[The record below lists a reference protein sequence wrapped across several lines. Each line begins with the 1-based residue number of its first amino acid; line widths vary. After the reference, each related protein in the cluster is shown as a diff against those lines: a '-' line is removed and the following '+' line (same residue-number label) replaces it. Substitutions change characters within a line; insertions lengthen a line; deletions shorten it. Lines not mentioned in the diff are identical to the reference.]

1 MPNPVSRTG
10 GFCRAVGGSQSPG
23 CARCCHGRL
32 HGQLEARSPDCHR
45 GRRDCARA
53 LTGARPLRPRSTWHA
68 GLLAREPGLR
78 SQQGVERAERPVQVG
93 PRVRQLPA
101 EPGALRGRGLR
112 AAGGHPQEGAP
123 RGPQVFQGHVQRV
136 HLVDE
141 PGREGRQGRGD
152 FGDFGDFGRRV
163 SAAALWGGRPGLPA
177 VLAASP
183 TAGLPWPSGRVC
195 PVLDLRGTAANTCV
209 GGKTEGV
216 PVSVCCRPRSPGPL
230 LSPDCITPNPLPHS
244 RHAWFCWPLTGSG
257 RNHCRVLGLF
267 PSALPAFGAPHQGP
281 CLSPASRGCW
291 LAIQDRRPHAAP
303 LQRHSPETHL
313 LCPDVLLCG
322 SQARPFLS
330 LGLGMVAPSP
340 ALPGVRFPYC
350 ACKASQRGFS
360 TACARSPWP
369 PGSAW

>member
-123 RGPQVFQGHVQRV
+123 RGAQVFQGHVQRV

-177 VLAASP
+177 VLAAST

-230 LSPDCITPNPLPHS
+230 PSPDCITPNPLPHS
-244 RHAWFCWPLTGSG
+244 RHAWFCRPLTGSG

-267 PSALPAFGAPHQGP
+267 PSALPGVR
-281 CLSPASRGCW
+281 S
-291 LAIQDRRPHAAP
+291 
-303 LQRHSPETHL
+303 
-313 LCPDVLLCG
+313 
-322 SQARPFLS
+322 
-330 LGLGMVAPSP
+330 PSP
-340 ALPGVRFPYC
+340 GAVSVPSLPRMLACHSGQASTRSTPTKAQPRNPPAL
-350 ACKASQRGFS
+350 S
-360 TACARSPWP
+360 
-369 PGSAW
+369 